1 MPGWLVIVGAA
12 ATVYV
17 ATNIDNFLVLL
28 AFFAHDGYTD
38 AEIVLGQYLGIGLLI
53 ATSLLGARA
62 ALLLPHPV
70 VGLLGL
76 LPLGLG
82 LRRLLARREGAP
94 AVGPTDRRPRAARVF
109 TVATAALANGGDNVA
124 TYVPFFAILTSIEL
138 AGSLAVFAILTGLW
152 CFVARAVLA
161 RAASGL
167 IVRRHGTRL
176 LGAVMIGL
184 GVAILV
190 RSGTPGLLFGR

>member
-1 MPGWLVIVGAA
+1 VIVGAA

-17 ATNIDNFLVLL
+17 ATERRQLPG
-28 AFFAHDGYTD
+28 ASTFFAHDGYTD

-53 ATSLLGARA
+53 ATSLPSARA

-109 TVATAALANGGDNVA
+109 RVATAALANGGDNVA
-124 TYVPFFAILTSIEL
+124 THVPFFAILTSIEL
-138 AGSLAVFAILTGLW
+138 ACSLAVFAIL
-152 CFVARAVLA
+152 
-161 RAASGL
+161 
-167 IVRRHGTRL
+167 VRT
-176 LGAVMIGL
+176 
-184 GVAILV
+184 
-190 RSGTPGLLFGR
+190 GTPGLLFGR